1 MSTAQAPKMND
12 RNQAIYR
19 AIVQEAAQGGA
30 ALMGKMVSAA
40 RLVLQTREAASRDLR
55 ERDAL
60 ENSARQLRLHES
72 TLCKKYPELLL
83 EAFSN
88 PEGPKKAVALS
99 VDDLHFDQ
107 LELMD
112 EVQVLTSVAVART
125 QQVAMLASEASLA
138 DLNTLVCSL
147 LGLGT
152 VRAERNPLRPEMY
165 INALKATLEQ
175 TRAPAAMQLDWLA
188 AMSATLAQEL
198 RGLYVALCARLRGEG
213 VVSASYAVLQKPLGV
228 GQGRGVAQTVLA
240 SNADLGESASRGAA
254 GGGYG
259 GSAGRQVA
267 PGWSSPGSSSA
278 RLELSRG
285 RDQALLTLDK
295 LRRLLS
301 GELGDEPGSGAPVNR
316 MEHFAAQF
324 AQQFEGGPAVA
335 DAPPTDFD
343 STVPAAL
350 EALTEMRQVDRVV
363 QTLEQRRSA
372 KPSPQGAG
380 SVDAI
385 RQLLRSG
392 VRDIAQALSLE
403 VVTLMV
409 DNMARDPRLLEPI
422 QQLIRNLEP
431 PLLRLALVD
440 PRFFTDKQHVAR
452 QLLQE
457 ITHRSMAFGSVEAPG
472 FAGFLRMLEDTLQ
485 PLVMAD
491 IGSAEPFEQTLL
503 VLQQKWTRESD
514 SKKREREAAVEVL
527 QHAEARNVLAEKIA
541 RGVASHPDSKRVPVV
556 VIDFLCGPWAQV
568 VAQARIKG
576 GAGSASADKYQALIP
591 ALLWSAHPELARQYV
606 SKLTRLVP
614 RLLTTLREGLETI
627 RYPSTKTSVFFEALM
642 DIHQR
647 AFKATEDTPVVPDPV
662 PVAERLHLVEAGN
675 PWIAP
680 EEAQS
685 SYLMELPDADAGVG
699 TVVADESAVAAT
711 EAHAATSVDA
721 DLPLG
726 AWVELMTQDHWLRT
740 QLTWASPHGTL
751 FLFTSAHGTTQSM
764 TRRSRDRLVEQGRL
778 RLISGQAVVEVAL
791 DAVAHEAMRNSV
803 DTAL

>member
-19 AIVQEAAQGGA
+19 AIVQEAAQGGF

-60 ENSARQLRLHES
+60 ESSARQLRVHES

-83 EAFSN
+83 EAFAK
-88 PEGPKKAVALS
+88 PEGPQKAVALS

-112 EVQVLTSVAVART
+112 EVQVLTGVALART
-125 QQVAMLASEASLA
+125 QQVAMLAAEASLT
-138 DLNTLVCSL
+138 DLNTLICSL

-152 VRAERNPLRPEMY
+152 VRPERNPLRPEMY
-165 INALKATLEQ
+165 VSALKATLEQ
-175 TRAPAAMQLDWLA
+175 TRAPASKQLDWMG
-188 AMSATLAQEL
+188 AMGPTLAQEL
-198 RGLYVALCARLRGEG
+198 CGLYVALCSRLRGDG
-213 VVSASYAVLQKPLGV
+213 VTSASFAMLQKPLGV
-228 GQGRGVAQTVLA
+228 GQGRGVAQPALSSDTTGTNVEA
-240 SNADLGESASRGAA
+240 PGPY
-254 GGGYG
+254 YG
-259 GSAGRQVA
+259 GTSGDPRGGPV
-267 PGWSSPGSSSA
+267 
-278 RLELSRG
+278 RG
-285 RDQALLTLDK
+285 RDQTLLTLDK

-301 GELGDEPGSGAPVNR
+301 GELGGGPDGSAPANR

-324 AQQFEGGPAVA
+324 SHQFESGPAPA
-335 DAPPTDFD
+335 DVPSTDFD
-343 STVPAAL
+343 ATVPAAL

-363 QTLEQRRSA
+363 QNLEQRRGNLPAPRNVSE
-372 KPSPQGAG
+372 
-380 SVDAI
+380 VDGI
-385 RQLLRSG
+385 RQALRSG

-409 DNMARDPRLLEPI
+409 DNMARDPRLLPPI
-422 QQLIRNLEP
+422 QQLIRNMEP

-457 ITHRSMAFGSVEAPG
+457 ITHRSMAFSSVNADG
-472 FAGFLRMLEDTLQ
+472 FTAFLRKLEDTLQ
-485 PLVMAD
+485 PLVMSD
-491 IGSAEPFEQTLL
+491 IASAEPFEQTLL
-503 VLQQKWTRESD
+503 VLQQSWGSESE
-514 SKKREREAAVEVL
+514 SKERERDAAVEIL
-527 QHAEARNVLAEKIA
+527 KHAEARNVLAEKIA
-541 RGVASHPDSKRVPVV
+541 RGIDAHPDSKRVPVV

-576 GAGSASADKYQALIP
+576 GSGSVSADKYQALIP
-591 ALLWSAHPELARQYV
+591 ALLWSAHPELARQQV

-614 RLLTTLREGLETI
+614 RLLATLRDGLDTI
-627 RYPSTKTSVFFEALM
+627 RYPVTKTSVFFEALM
-642 DIHQR
+642 VIHQL
-647 AFKATEDTPVVPDPV
+647 AFKATEETAVARDPAPVT
-662 PVAERLHLVEAGN
+662 ERLHPLEEGN

-680 EEAQS
+680 EEAKS
-685 SYLMELPDADAGVG
+685 SNFMELPEVSADAAPVTAEPLQANAPVSPSGGPVDG
-699 TVVADESAVAAT
+699 DVTV
-711 EAHAATSVDA
+711 
-721 DLPLG
+721 G
-726 AWVELMTQDHWLRT
+726 AWVEIKMQDQWIRT

-764 TRRSRDRLVEQGRL
+764 TRRSRDRLIEQGRL
-778 RLISGQAVVEVAL
+778 RMISGQAVVEVAL
-791 DAVAHEAMRNSV
+791 DAVAHAAMRNSV